1 MTKVWKAEIISALD
15 LKQPPPQKK
24 KKTFLKSKR
33 KRDIQKEEDENKGKQ
48 IKRGRVWCFQVVL
61 LPCCFHWLPNTSY
74 EILMKLLEG
83 QQQRWKYSVT

>member
-48 IKRGRVWCFQVVL
+48 IKRGRVWCF
-61 LPCCFHWLPNTSY
+61 
-74 EILMKLLEG
+74 
-83 QQQRWKYSVT
+83 